1 MLSENMASLGGEQ
14 IISTKDLQD
23 STPQKTT
30 NSRPSSVERKLASRD
45 RDEKLRLIKERQNE
59 ERQRKIEELK
69 AQAEA
74 AQKYREQKEE
84 ERKRKIEELRN
95 RETDRRLQVEERKKA
110 IMEAERERR
119 EYIVRRNQERDA
131 KLDNKRR
138 NERSSVY
145 AFGSSTPRLLDPAEL
160 GTLSQSTYWGHRRST
175 SITNVAYTGAPLSRR
190 SSERELADG
199 SKKRATSAGGIDRQ
213 NEDRRF
219 KSTSMYEVFNWGYLN
234 DEPPKRLNLSFAATE
249 INIDGPTK
257 YTNIRNNT
265 KEDITD
271 SPPISYRSV
280 ARRKTDL
287 MPTIPSPRESSFG
300 SKTSLHS
307 HTPRTPGRAVS
318 MTRLDQLAQPIR
330 RNGEHIRAVIER
342 ERQQQYGLISN
353 TSPNTL
359 TQTSPTTVTAPK
371 SMSRS
376 MTHLAG
382 TKQVY
387 SNKHINDN
395 SHMIGGQHCM
405 MRPLKKNDTSRS
417 MTQLT
422 SANRIITT
430 TTTTK
435 KITAARSAR
444 YERKDDAPSSLAST
458 GSRSG
463 DVTPGGSINTSRPGS
478 AMSTSTTASGL
489 VQRRSVGTV
498 RKPRPASI
506 AVTGVSLN
514 DEINKHKKEKPPLPK
529 THSTPKRIN
538 NNSNAM
544 SKSMT
549 VETPKT
555 NEKRSS
561 AKKDTPTPKPRAL
574 LQQLTD
580 NVTEKTTTDS
590 VTSVTES
597 ETTVETKTIEK
608 EPTAD
613 IPQTKEEKEALNAV
627 KTEANAAGDVVE
639 VTKEIVTEIKTET
652 QVPSEMTP
660 TEEKVDTDTEKDKEK
675 EKEPSPPKSGSE
687 TRELSAE
694 RQDNE
699 MTASMIARKIT
710 TEEQAK
716 AALAEKRRIM
726 REEAERQA
734 ELERQRLEAE
744 RQAELQRQA
753 EEEERQRKFEE
764 ETLRLAEEQKKAE
777 EQRLL
782 QAIEEAKKREEAE
795 RLKREEEEKQRI
807 EREEAEKKAKEEAE
821 KQRLEIA
828 ERLKKE
834 EKEREERRKRVEAIM
849 SRTRAKGGN
858 NTPNSTPTKE
868 NDNKTNGNEKEEN
881 VEKTNEQS
889 TVNKETDPNAQPAIT
904 VPQQEPQQP
913 AEIQMTQAE
922 PQPTLQSEPQVEQQP
937 AQPPQVAPQ
946 QQETQP
952 EQQQPQE
959 VQQQPQEVQP
969 QPQEVQQQPQ
979 EVQQQPQQVQQ
990 PEPQMQQKQ
999 PEPFS
1004 EQCAYEKTVTD
1015 RENALIKSF
1024 SNMIIDDSNKVFQ
1037 NFQNP
1042 FIAPPSQMTNGKT
1055 LQEQNLSNETVVQ
1068 PSPVANGNGHIEN
1081 INKNDT
1087 NQLVDFST
1095 DQLIDFNNESQQMT
1109 GNVNFNNNSLST
1121 TTGPNLVTSDSHEN
1135 KEISLL

>member
-30 NSRPSSVERKLASRD
+30 NSRPSSVERKSQLMDHQQSDTIHWFAQVGDDRDSASVASRD

-213 NEDRRF
+213 NE
-219 KSTSMYEVFNWGYLN
+219 
-234 DEPPKRLNLSFAATE
+234 
-249 INIDGPTK
+249 
-257 YTNIRNNT
+257 
-265 KEDITD
+265 EDITD

-307 HTPRTPGRAVS
+307 HTPRTP
-318 MTRLDQLAQPIR
+318 
-330 RNGEHIRAVIER
+330 
-342 ERQQQYGLISN
+342 
-353 TSPNTL
+353 
-359 TQTSPTTVTAPK
+359 
-371 SMSRS
+371 
-376 MTHLAG
+376 
-382 TKQVY
+382 
-387 SNKHINDN
+387 
-395 SHMIGGQHCM
+395 
-405 MRPLKKNDTSRS
+405 
-417 MTQLT
+417 
-422 SANRIITT
+422 
-430 TTTTK
+430 
-435 KITAARSAR
+435 
-444 YERKDDAPSSLAST
+444 

>member
-30 NSRPSSVERKLASRD
+30 NSRPSSVERKSQLMDHQQSDTIHWFAQVGDDRDSASVASRD

-307 HTPRTPGRAVS
+307 HTPRTP
-318 MTRLDQLAQPIR
+318 
-330 RNGEHIRAVIER
+330 
-342 ERQQQYGLISN
+342 
-353 TSPNTL
+353 
-359 TQTSPTTVTAPK
+359 
-371 SMSRS
+371 
-376 MTHLAG
+376 
-382 TKQVY
+382 
-387 SNKHINDN
+387 
-395 SHMIGGQHCM
+395 
-405 MRPLKKNDTSRS
+405 
-417 MTQLT
+417 
-422 SANRIITT
+422 
-430 TTTTK
+430 
-435 KITAARSAR
+435 
-444 YERKDDAPSSLAST
+444 